1 MVVFIMIVIIV
12 LFAKNV
18 VSAIKTIKTQRI
30 DILFRMDI
38 GENFIYLKTD
48 TSKRS
53 LWLLFFVSMLFLQTI
68 NIR

>member
-1 MVVFIMIVIIV
+1 MVVFTVSETIV

-18 VSAIKTIKTQRI
+18 VSAIKTIKTQQI

-38 GENFIYLKTD
+38 GENFIDMKTD